1 MTKKEVAF
9 FKTIAG
15 DRDPPK
21 KRVKELWVVL
31 GQLVTAVKRDV
42 TILIWGFA
50 SGLQGGPCG
59 FPVGLGEDV
68 ERIGLGPLPI
78 LCRASSIRSR
88 SGIVKY

>member
-31 GQLVTAVKRDV
+31 GQLVTAVKRYV

-50 SGLQGGPCG
+50 SGQQGGPCG
-59 FPVGLGEDV
+59 FPVGSEKMSSG
-68 ERIGLGPLPI
+68 IGLGPLHDPVQGFFHPVE
-78 LCRASSIRSR
+78 IRHR
-88 SGIVKY
+88 